1 MLRTLARRAA
11 EPPRPA
17 FDIHNNPYK
26 AKRLWP
32 PDFSKLPPKHQFR
45 LERKYRRRSQLKW
58 ARPRWNKF
66 VKLAQWAT
74 ISCGIH
80 NAATLGG
87 GADATVVVVVYGVLF
102 MDWRDEVQAKGR
114 SRDANA
120 QPFQGIRDW
129 YRRTVDSIWSKPAPQ
144 PDQPQPS
151 SPTA

>member
-74 ISCGIH
+74 ISF
-80 NAATLGG
+80 
-87 GADATVVVVVYGVLF
+87 VVVYGVLF